1 MGKFDPKLIEQKAQ
15 QIERK
20 RQSQIKRALKRKELL
35 KIIPKGADFDTVE
48 DAVLLFG
55 KHRGEKISDLF
66 SSYSTSSY
74 VVHFLAQSE
83 TIPKPTRDMVQA
95 IIQNFNP
102 FSSGV
107 GNKDFTPLDII
118 DLDDIPF

>member
-1 MGKFDPKLIEQKAQ
+1 M
-15 QIERK
+15 
-20 RQSQIKRALKRKELL
+20 
-35 KIIPKGADFDTVE
+35 E